1 MTQPPCVGTV
11 DADVR
16 ELRAADHLLLELAAE
31 LGLPE
36 DAFGC
41 THLVRGERPRVVL
54 SFATTTRTAFEE
66 TARRLAA
73 KGYEVTAG
81 APDGVGRAVVYPGA
95 SGLTGTVTIAELL
108 ARSAIGR
115 VVVLGAPGEPPPDQL
130 VVTRDHVRPQ
140 WQDGELVLTLMPA
153 VGGVLVPF
161 EVPDPTPCC
170 ADH

>member
-1 MTQPPCVGTV
+1 MNHLSYVSTV

-31 LGLPE
+31 LVVPE
-36 DAFGC
+36 GTFGC

-54 SFATTTRTAFEE
+54 SFTTASED
-66 TARRLAA
+66 TARLLSA

-81 APDGVGRAVVYPGA
+81 APDEVGRAVVYPGSA
-95 SGLTGTVTIAELL
+95 GLTGTLTIAELL

-115 VVVLGAPGEPPPDQL
+115 VVVLGAPGQPPPSQQ

-140 WQDGELVLTLMPA
+140 WQDGELVLTLQPA

>member
-1 MTQPPCVGTV
+1 MNPSHVITV
-11 DADVR
+11 DAGVR
-16 ELRAADHLLLELAAE
+16 ELRAADHLLLELAAG

-41 THLVRGERPRVVL
+41 THLVRGDRPRVVL
-54 SFATTTRTAFEE
+54 SLTPASGG
-66 TARRLAA
+66 TARLLAA

-81 APDGVGRAVVYPGA
+81 APDAVGRAVLYPGA
-95 SGLTGTVTIAELL
+95 SALTGTVTVAELR
-108 ARSAIGR
+108 ARSAISR
-115 VVVLGAPGEPPPDQL
+115 VVVLGAPGEPPPDQA